1 MTPNTND
8 LLIFLCVVEARS
20 ITAAAR
26 QSGLTKSAV
35 SQALKRIED
44 AVGAKVLFRTTRSMS
59 LTDTG
64 ARLLPHCNSL
74 RQVQQDLQE
83 ALTQSGRDLQR
94 TLTVTAPHALCQS
107 LLVPVLSRFLGE
119 GRGCVR
125 LVAEDVPINLV
136 EHQIDLAIRVGG
148 TASQSARIS
157 KIGSLHESI
166 FASRRLI
173 EERGGL
179 PAKLDDLKHWPHVA
193 NDWQGDPITYRT
205 DAGPQL
211 RVSPRVRS
219 NTVLGVRDFLDA
231 GAGVGLLPD
240 LLAEKSDKLVRIAP
254 VSISPIYA
262 VHQHGTTPPRQ
273 VKEVVSA
280 LRQALKR

>member
-1 MTPNTND
+1 MMPNTND
-8 LLIFLCVVEARS
+8 LLIFLSVAETRS

-83 ALTQSGRDLQR
+83 TLAQSGRDLQR

-107 LLVPVLSRFLGE
+107 LLVPVLSSFLRE
-119 GRGCVR
+119 GRGNVR

-148 TASQSARIS
+148 SAPQSARIS
-157 KIGSLHESI
+157 RIGSLHESI
-166 FASRRLI
+166 FGSRTLI
-173 EERGGL
+173 EKRGGVPEKFEEL
-179 PAKLDDLKHWPHVA
+179 EDWPHVA
-193 NDWQGDPITYRT
+193 NDWQGDPVTYRM
-205 DAGPQL
+205 DAGLQL

-219 NTVLGVRDFLDA
+219 NTVLGVRDFLEA

-240 LLAEKSDKLVRIAP
+240 MLAEKSDELVRIAP

-262 VHQHGTTPPRQ
+262 VHQHGTKPPRQ
-273 VKEVVSA
+273 VKEVVAA
-280 LRQALKR
+280 LRQVLKR

>member
-8 LLIFLCVVEARS
+8 LLIFLSVAETRS
-20 ITAAAR
+20 ITTAAR

-64 ARLLPHCNSL
+64 SRLLPHCQSL
-74 RQVQQDLQE
+74 RQVQRDLDETLAQ
-83 ALTQSGRDLQR
+83 AGKDLQR

-119 GRGCVR
+119 GRGRVR

-148 TASQSARIS
+148 SAPQSARIS
-157 KIGSLHESI
+157 RIGSLHESI
-166 FASRRLI
+166 FAGRKLI
-173 EERGGL
+173 EVKGGL
-179 PAKLDDLKHWPHVA
+179 PERLEDLQHWPHVA
-193 NDWQGDPITYRT
+193 NDWQGDPVTYIT
-205 DAGPQL
+205 DAGEQL
-211 RVSPRVRS
+211 RVPPQVRS
-219 NTVLGVRDFLDA
+219 NTVLGVRDFLEADV
-231 GAGVGLLPD
+231 GVGLLPD
-240 LLAEKSDKLVRIAP
+240 MLAEQSKKLVRIAP

-262 VHQHGTTPPRQ
+262 VHQHGRTPPSQ
-273 VKEVVSA
+273 MKEVVAA
-280 LRQALKR
+280 LRLALKR